1 MSNMSRYELP
11 GTHEH
16 TPLRAQSASGATPAS
31 DRASRQLHPAAA
43 RGGQPLDTS
52 VLRDIAAGLAAV
64 APLDE
69 PAEPWTLG
77 STRVLATEAYDAW
90 VMVWGPAALSEAH
103 DHDGS
108 VGVVQIVQGQLLET
122 SLALDGTQ
130 PSPLRRLGPG
140 DTVECA
146 AAQFHT
152 LFNPTSATTV
162 TVNVYSPP
170 LGDAVAHD

>member
-1 MSNMSRYELP
+1 MSRHQLP

-16 TPLRAQSASGATPAS
+16 TPLRAQSAPAS
-31 DRASRQLHPAAA
+31 DTTSAADRAARQLHPSAA
-43 RGGQPLDTS
+43 RGDQPLDTS

-64 APLDE
+64 ASLDE
-69 PAEPWTLG
+69 KAEPWTLG

-122 SLALDGTQ
+122 SLGLDSAQ

-152 LFNPTSATTV
+152 LFNPSSATTI

-170 LGDAVAHD
+170 LGDPTTHG